1 QGRRKKGKRGSCSIP
16 TALPN
21 SQVPTPH
28 ATTTARRRYSIPS
41 PSRSPPLPFL
51 PDPAMKI
58 TALLVLKSPGGDSSS
73 STSSSASGG
82 GEQQALVLAN
92 ASDVSHFGYFQRPAA
107 REFIVFVART
117 VALRTPAGRRQSVQ
131 HEEYK
136 VHCYNQN
143 GLCAIA
149 FTDDHYPVRSAFSL
163 LNMVLEEYQKT
174 FGESWRTTKEDATQP
189 WQYLNDALAKYQD
202 PAEADKLLKIQRD
215 LDETKIILHKTID
228 SVLARG
234 ERLDSLVEKSSDLS
248 AASQMFYKQ
257 AKKTN
262 SCCTIL

>member
-1 QGRRKKGKRGSCSIP
+1 VNKDGAAVSIRFWF
-16 TALPN
+16 
-21 SQVPTPH
+21 SQ
-28 ATTTARRRYSIPS
+28 
-41 PSRSPPLPFL
+41 
-51 PDPAMKI
+51 
-58 TALLVLKSPGGDSSS
+58 
-73 STSSSASGG
+73 
-82 GEQQALVLAN
+82 
-92 ASDVSHFGYFQRPAA
+92 
-107 REFIVFVART
+107 
-117 VALRTPAGRRQSVQ
+117 
-131 HEEYK
+131 
-136 VHCYNQN
+136 
-143 GLCAIA
+143 
-149 FTDDHYPVRSAFSL
+149 
-163 LNMVLEEYQKT
+163 VLEEYQKT

-189 WQYLNDALAKYQD
+189 WQYLNDALTKYQD

>member
-1 QGRRKKGKRGSCSIP
+1 
-16 TALPN
+16 
-21 SQVPTPH
+21 
-28 ATTTARRRYSIPS
+28 
-41 PSRSPPLPFL
+41 
-51 PDPAMKI
+51 MKI
-58 TALLVLKSPGGDSSS
+58 TALLVLKSTGDGDSSS
-73 STSSSASGG
+73 GGGG
-82 GEQQALVLAN
+82 GEQEQQAAAVVVAN
-92 ASDVSHFGYFQRPAA
+92 ATDVSHFGFFQRNPA
-107 REFIVFVART
+107 REFILFVART
-117 VALRTPAGRRQSVQ
+117 VAARTPAGRRQS
-131 HEEYK
+131 

-163 LNMVLEEYQKT
+163 LNT
-174 FGESWRTTKEDATQP
+174 
-189 WQYLNDALAKYQD
+189 D

-228 SVLARG
+228 SVLSRG

-262 SCCTIL
+262 SCCTILAASQVGFDPSRAATGTLSTVPPSVRRSLARRHRIPPHRVASQSLQSFSQCFRT

>member
-1 QGRRKKGKRGSCSIP
+1 
-16 TALPN
+16 
-21 SQVPTPH
+21 
-28 ATTTARRRYSIPS
+28 
-41 PSRSPPLPFL
+41 
-51 PDPAMKI
+51 MKI
-58 TALLVLKSPGGDSSS
+58 TALLVLKSPGGGSSSS
-73 STSSSASGG
+73 STAPG
-82 GEQQALVLAN
+82 GEQQAVVLAN
-92 ASDVSHFGYFQRPAA
+92 ASDVSHFGYFQRAAA
-107 REFIVFVART
+107 REFILFVART

-131 HEEYK
+131 HEGKHRTHARLLLPSLLQYM

-174 FGESWRTTKEDATQP
+174 FGESWRTTKTDATQP
-189 WQYLNDALAKYQD
+189 WQYLNDALTKFQD